1 MKSLKVADLFCGA
14 GGTSEGLRR
23 AAEQM
28 GAELDLVAVN
38 HWDLA
43 IKSHTINHPNARHY
57 CTGVDLVDPKEL
69 VPGGHLDL
77 LVASPECTHHSTAR
91 GGRPVNEQSRATA
104 WCVLRWADA
113 LTIDNILIEN
123 VPEFQSW
130 GPVGDNG
137 RPLKSKRGQMFQSFV
152 RALRAMNYKVEYR
165 VLCCADF
172 GDPTTRKRLFL
183 VAKRNNRKIAW
194 PEPTHRDPRKAV
206 GLTALD
212 ERTPWVPAR
221 EIIDWS
227 IPSQSIFKRKKP
239 LARKT
244 LERIESGLVKFGG
257 PNAEPFLIV
266 LRNHM
271 AGQSIDMP
279 ISTLSAGGTH
289 VGLVEPQIIRYDKG
303 NQTPVS
309 DPMPTQTATEKF
321 GLAEPH
327 LIHYHSGE
335 ESKSKDRASEVD
347 APVPTLDCSNRYAVV
362 EPHLISYNGNGG
374 EHSIDDPA
382 PTVTTHDRLAA
393 VEPMVIQTDQTG
405 SNGACVR
412 PVSEP
417 MFALTS
423 ARNLHLTEFILPHRK
438 FDKMDT
444 DSVDAPLRTVEATNG
459 RHFQLAEPQA
469 FILPH
474 RQFEEDQP
482 DSIDRP
488 LRTIKANNGKDF
500 QLSEP
505 KPFLVPNFGER
516 DGQSPRAQS
525 VEDPLPAVTSHGAG
539 AVVEPFIA
547 ELAHGDGEGDG
558 SRRVK
563 PLDETLG
570 TITGKGTRALIQA
583 VTAEDVEGLPWI
595 DTEDGRLYLDIRL
608 RMLKVHELAA
618 AMSLNGYKL
627 LGTTTDQVKQ
637 IGNAVPAETAK
648 ALCLALV
655 GARSA
660 ENRRTA

>member
-1 MKSLKVADLFCGA
+1 MKRVLKVADLFCGA

-23 AAEQM
+23 AA
-28 GAELDLVAVN
+28 AKLDCELDLVAVN
-38 HWDLA
+38 HWHLA
-43 IKSHTINHPNARHY
+43 IESHKVNHPGARHY

-130 GPVGDNG
+130 GPIGDNG

-172 GDPTTRKRLFL
+172 GDPTTRRRLFL
-183 VAKRNNRKIAW
+183 IAKRNNRKIVW

-206 GLTALD
+206 GTALLD
-212 ERTPWVPAR
+212 DRRPWKPAR
-221 EIIDWS
+221 EIIDWTL
-227 IPSQSIFKRKKP
+227 PSQSIFKRKKP
-239 LARKT
+239 LAKKT

-257 PNAEPFLIV
+257 PNAEPFLII
-266 LRNHM
+266 LRQHM

-279 ISTLSAGGTH
+279 VSTLSAGGTH
-289 VGLVEPQIIRYDKG
+289 VGLVEPQVVRYDKG
-303 NQTPVS
+303 NQSPVS
-309 DPMPTQTATEKF
+309 NPMPTQTGTEKF
-321 GLAEPH
+321 AVAEPH

-335 ESKSKDRASEVD
+335 EAKSKDRVSEVGT
-347 APVPTLDCSNRYAVV
+347 PVPTLDCSNRYAVV
-362 EPHLISYNGNGG
+362 EPNLISYNGNGG
-374 EHSIDDPA
+374 EHSIDDPV
-382 PTVTTHDRLAA
+382 PTVTTRDRLAA
-393 VEPMVIQTDQTG
+393 VEPMIVQTDQTG
-405 SNGACVR
+405 SNGSCVR

-423 ARNLHLTEFILPHRK
+423 ARNLHLAEFILPHRK
-438 FDKMDT
+438 FDKMDV
-444 DSVDAPLRTVEATNG
+444 DSVDQPVRTIDATNG
-459 RHFQLAEPQA
+459 RQIGVAQA
-469 FILPH
+469 FVLPH
-474 RQFEEDQP
+474 RQFNEDQP
-482 DSIDRP
+482 DSLDRP
-488 LRTIKANNGKDF
+488 LRTVKANNGKDF
-500 QLSEP
+500 QL
-505 KPFLVPNFGER
+505 
-516 DGQSPRAQS
+516 
-525 VEDPLPAVTSHGAG
+525 
-539 AVVEPFIA
+539 VEPFIA

-558 SRRVK
+558 NRRVK
-563 PLDETLG
+563 PLDDTLG
-570 TITGKGTRALIQA
+570 TITGKGTRALVQT
-583 VTAEDVEGLPWI
+583 VTAEDLEGLPWI
-595 DTEDGRLYLDIRL
+595 EIDDGRLYLDIHL

-618 AMSLNGYKL
+618 AMSLEGYQL

-648 ALCLALV
+648 ALVTSILTA
-655 GARSA
+655 GTKEARLREA
-660 ENRRTA
+660 A